1 MNILFVHQNF
11 PGQYIHIVRSLCK
24 DSSHKVVALG
34 LKEKPPN
41 LPSSLIYCRY
51 KLLRGAG
58 NGTHPLASETE
69 AKVIRGESCAHA
81 ASILKS
87 KGFTPDIICAHPGW
101 GESLFLT
108 DIWPGVPILS
118 YHEFYYHPTGLD
130 TDFDPEFPSHAS
142 WAELARVRMKN
153 AHLNLS
159 LESSSWNVSPTF
171 FQRSTF
177 PNSYQSRISV
187 IHDGI
192 DVNRSKADLNPP
204 PVQLPNGIT
213 IDSNQQNYF
222 CQSYIEPYRGCHTFI
237 RSLPHIQR
245 DNPNAIIVIVGSS
258 SGVSYGSPC
267 PEGEWCNYFFNEIEG
282 SYDPNRIHLV
292 GSISHDAFT
301 SLLKLSSCHVYL
313 TYPFVLS
320 WSLLEAMSCCCPI
333 VGSATA
339 PVKEVISDGLN
350 GVLVDF
356 FSPHELASAVTD
368 ILTNPASASLGA
380 AARQTVLDRYS
391 LDKCLP
397 RQLQLLNLV
406 ATKSLVSDLSF

>member
-11 PGQYIHIVRSLCK
+11 PGQYIHIVRSLCE
-24 DSSHKVVALG
+24 DSSHKIVALG
-34 LKEKPPN
+34 LKEKPAN

-101 GESLFLT
+101 GESLFLS
-108 DIWPGVPILS
+108 DIWPEVPILS

-130 TDFDPEFPSHAS
+130 TDFDPEFPPHSS
-142 WAELARVRMKN
+142 WAGLARVRMKN

-159 LESSSWNVSPTF
+159 LESSSWNISPTF

-177 PNSYQSRISV
+177 PRSYQSRMSV

-192 DVNRSKADLNPP
+192 DVNSSTFDPTP
-204 PVQLPNGIT
+204 SPIVLPNGTVFDSTQKIIT
-213 IDSNQQNYF
+213 FVNRT
-222 CQSYIEPYRGCHTFI
+222 IEPYRGCHTFI
-237 RSLPHIQR
+237 RSIPQILR
-245 DNPNAIIVIVGSS
+245 DNPDAIIVIVGSR
-258 SGVSYGSPC
+258 SGVSYGSRC
-267 PEGEWCNYFFNEIEG
+267 PEGEWSDRFFKEIEG
-282 SYDPNRIHLV
+282 SYDPARVHLI
-292 GSISHDAFT
+292 GSIPHNTFT

-320 WSLLEAMSCCCPI
+320 WSLLEAMSCGCPI
-333 VGSATA
+333 VGSSTA
-339 PVKEVISDGLN
+339 PVKEVISDGAN
-350 GVLVDF
+350 GILVDF
-356 FSPHELASAVTD
+356 FSPHDLSSAITDVLTNSASAT
-368 ILTNPASASLGA
+368 LGA
-380 AARQTVLDRYS
+380 AARQTVLEKYS
-391 LDKCLP
+391 LDRCLP

-406 ATKSLVSDLSF
+406 ATRSLVS